1 MSAPVWLLGNYA
13 ARIVSN
19 SRESC
24 LCYLCMF
31 SWCLAGA
38 WLERVG
44 RSVGTDHL
52 YEKLV
57 HVLFASAPAAPPTF
71 QSQVHL
77 NYLPTCTDDPGM
89 PSLRNFIRPTD
100 WDSVRSKAGLLVLA
114 NPGPVAAVAVSTRGF
129 QGFQGAQHAR
139 PGGIEVIPVSPALP

>member
-1 MSAPVWLLGNYA
+1 MLIIPL
-13 ARIVSN
+13 
-19 SRESC
+19 

-77 NYLPTCTDDPGM
+77 NYLPTCMDDPGM

-114 NPGPVAAVAVSTRGF
+114 NPGPLLRLQF
-129 QGFQGAQHAR
+129 RQGASKAFRVHNMLDLV
-139 PGGIEVIPVSPALP
+139 GFFVIPVTLALP